1 MFTFDKYRTEVYAHG
16 LSSTKWE
23 ETFDDL
29 TEERLQQISINPVSE
44 DYVFC
49 PHCEK
54 MLAEFLESPYSMFYK
69 DCKNIDA
76 DIPLFFGFL
85 LHGVYPCNRNK
96 AFLLGRN

>member
-1 MFTFDKYRTEVYAHG
+1 MFTFDKYRTEVYARG

-54 MLAEFLESPYSMFYK
+54 MLAEFLESPYSMFLRTVKTLMLTSLY
-69 DCKNIDA
+69 
-76 DIPLFFGFL
+76 FFGFL
-85 LHGVYPCNRNK
+85 
-96 AFLLGRN
+96 